1 MKTFFITLLL
11 LLGVT
16 LQANAQLISADV
28 GVNGLTCS
36 MCARG
41 TEETLKRLDFIDSI
55 DVDLNTLVAHI
66 IFKKNVNAPIED
78 IIKAVEDAGFSVRD
92 IKAVYNFTNQKIGKD
107 EHIDYGN
114 DVLHFVGANDKTL
127 NGPVMLRFIDKQF
140 VSKKEFKDWS
150 KKTSMTCYKN
160 NKKDDCCPANVTQ
173 TKRLFHVTLAS

>member
-1 MKTFFITLLL
+1 MKTFFIALLL
-11 LLGVT
+11 LLGIT

-66 IFKKNVNAPIED
+66 IFKKNMNAPIED
-78 IIKAVEDAGFSVRD
+78 IVKAVEDAGFSVRN
-92 IKAVYNFTNQKIGKD
+92 ITAVYDFKNKKIGKD

-114 DVLHFVGANDKTL
+114 DVLHFVGVDDQTL
-127 NGPVMLRFIDKQF
+127 NGQVTLRFIDKQF

-160 NKKDDCCPANVTQ
+160 NKKDACCPANVTQ
-173 TKRLFHVTLAS
+173 AKRLFHVTLAS